1 MAEVSKSGIE
11 CFNTEITNAIS
22 DMSNIEDDAAE
33 TNAPATTS
41 EPIKPT
47 ILFTSAEEPNEEF
60 SDSAPQMESSL
71 TDSTQQS
78 SGWSMWYPIV
88 LLMSFF
94 CGCAACASYASE
106 FFSDVFTKI
115 LRLIRSTGLMI
126 LPFISNLMQAEK
138 SAASCSTAQYK
149 PYFRFFGGTYIQY
162 GVWTAIIILFIAV
175 LLQCGM
181 AASVDSQNHLNAS
194 RSLLTGQRISPQ
206 MSHGAAQ
213 SLLDYKQGNWL
224 FSYQLD
230 DLEVHTAT
238 LPTEDRDFSLDWCL
252 DSGASCH
259 FCNDSTKF
267 MSRKKCNFSVVS
279 FVGFCSCRKPRI

>member
-1 MAEVSKSGIE
+1 
-11 CFNTEITNAIS
+11 
-22 DMSNIEDDAAE
+22 
-33 TNAPATTS
+33 
-41 EPIKPT
+41 
-47 ILFTSAEEPNEEF
+47 
-60 SDSAPQMESSL
+60 
-71 TDSTQQS
+71 
-78 SGWSMWYPIV
+78 
-88 LLMSFF
+88 
-94 CGCAACASYASE
+94 
-106 FFSDVFTKI
+106 
-115 LRLIRSTGLMI
+115 
-126 LPFISNLMQAEK
+126 MQAEK

-230 DLEVHTAT
+230 DLEVYTAT
-238 LPTEDRDFSLDWCL
+238 LPTEDRDFSLDLCM

-267 MSRKKCNFSVVS
+267 MSMKKCNISVSTAKKGEVLQATGIGNCQIGSVS
-279 FVGFCSCRKPRI
+279 RKGLDI